1 MLQCVPVFQKNG
13 GNHQRF
19 FQFFKVGFDYFLFF
33 VILKYSLLLFSLSGM
48 LVIRTKDS
56 ELSLYSFTRPL
67 FSVKL
72 FNLTGNFSII
82 TDCSLFLEGLPTR
95 FLSVIILSISSLM
108 SNSEFLCFFRKSSI
122 AFCASGLQA
131 NGLWN
136 DFFISASIDF
146 FSFSMFFIT
155 LFSGSYP

>member
-1 MLQCVPVFQKNG
+1 
-13 GNHQRF
+13 
-19 FQFFKVGFDYFLFF
+19 
-33 VILKYSLLLFSLSGM
+33 M

-56 ELSLYSFTRPL
+56 ELSWYSFTRPL

-131 NGLWN
+131 NGLLN

-155 LFSGSYP
+155 LFSGSLPLITINRRVCSCTAVSYTHFRAHETKANLVCRLLLEKKKKRKKKK

>member
-1 MLQCVPVFQKNG
+1 
-13 GNHQRF
+13 
-19 FQFFKVGFDYFLFF
+19 
-33 VILKYSLLLFSLSGM
+33 M

-131 NGLWN
+131 NGLLN
-136 DFFISASIDF
+136 
-146 FSFSMFFIT
+146 
-155 LFSGSYP
+155 SYSRFEQKHMQTKV